1 MVNEHRSPSAR
12 SKSRG
17 SGTAVT
23 SIMSDMT
30 DTVTAQRRNSSI
42 AAAPHTVGKNK
53 KQQNMS
59 VTDATLHP
67 SRGSLMCRL
76 ATNCQHMPVKSKSK
90 RPRCQLHRWARGR
103 DGTAVMN
110 QIIACS
116 VCCVDLCVE
125 CFNIFHK
132 EANLGDWKES
142 IGAISDREKN
152 VGR

>member
-1 MVNEHRSPSAR
+1 LDAR
-12 SKSRG
+12 KIKNPRNVS
-17 SGTAVT
+17 
-23 SIMSDMT
+23 SDIFSFFFKKY
-30 DTVTAQRRNSSI
+30 RRNI
-42 AAAPHTVGKNK
+42 LTTYREFVGEK
-53 KQQNMS
+53 S
-59 VTDATLHP
+59 EPLHP